1 MHKINII
8 NPKAGQGLAE
18 KYITDNDE
26 VRMTERVGDAERI
39 AFEICNENENVHLT
53 VYGGDGT
60 INEAANGILK
70 SKHADSAVLSA
81 FPAGTGN
88 DFLRITKDKVVNC
101 DVIKYNDRYFIN
113 MLNIGFDCDVVIKTS
128 KMKKKPL
135 VSGSMAY
142 ILSVAARFFQK
153 FGQTMCVK
161 AVDADGVEH
170 NYSGEYLLCLVGNG
184 SFYGGGFHSSP
195 DSDVTDGIMELIMVK
210 KMSRLKFISLIGV
223 YKKGQHIKDGKIIE
237 KFRDYFTYIKCKHIE
252 ISQVKYYCVDGE
264 IEYVDDMN
272 KPIKIDVVPGALK
285 FKF

>member
-1 MHKINII
+1 MHNINII

-18 KYITDNDE
+18 KYITDHDE
-26 VRMTERVGDAERI
+26 IRMTEGVGDAERI

-88 DFLRITKDKVVNC
+88 DFLRVAKDKIVNC

-210 KMSRLKFISLIGV
+210 KMSRLQFISLIGI

-272 KPIKIDVVPGALK
+272 KPINIDVVPGALK

>member
-88 DFLRITKDKVVNC
+88 DFLRVAKDKIVNC

-170 NYSGEYLLCLVGNG
+170 NYNGEYLLCLVGNG

-210 KMSRLKFISLIGV
+210 KMSRLQFISLIGI

-272 KPIKIDVVPGALK
+272 KPINIDVVPGALK